1 MERIVTGD
9 RIVAYIDGGARGNPG
24 PAGYG
29 VRIETS
35 AGTIVGELKGAIGVA
50 TNNVAEYWGLIA
62 ALTYLDKHGFRDVLI
77 RSDSQLL
84 TKQMRGEY
92 RVRNQTLRTLYEQA
106 MTLVGRVGHV
116 EFEHVP
122 REQNVAADQ
131 LANDAMNDAKTDAGD
146 ALDEVD
152 RSIVKA
158 LSAGGSLPGSVLGL
172 GLDVEEVTRVAQLF
186 ERYGDRFLSRI
197 FTDTEAAYSRRR
209 RFPAQHFTGRFA
221 AKEAAMK
228 ALGTGHSQGVLWR
241 DIEVVRV
248 AGPPQLKFH
257 GAAGRCFE
265 SMGAHRSLLTITHT
279 RSLALAQVLLLAE

>member
-1 MERIVTGD
+1 MTGD
-9 RIVAYIDGGARGNPG
+9 RVVAYIDGGARGNPG

-35 AGTIVGELKGAIGVA
+35 VGTIVGELNGAIGVA

-62 ALTYLDKHGFRDVLI
+62 ALTYLNKHGFRDVLI

-92 RVRNQTLRTLYEQA
+92 RVRNQALRTLYEQA
-106 MTLVGRVGHV
+106 MTLVGRVGRV

-122 REQNVAADQ
+122 REQNAAADR
-131 LANDAMNDAKTDAGD
+131 LANAAMNDTQTDAGD
-146 ALDEVD
+146 AVGEVD
-152 RSIVKA
+152 RSIAKA
-158 LSAGGSLPGSVLGL
+158 LTAGGSLPGVILGL
-172 GLDVEEVTRVAQLF
+172 GLDVEEVTRVAQLL
-186 ERYGDRFLSRI
+186 ERYGDRFLGRI
-197 FTDTEAAYSRRR
+197 FTDAEAAYSRRR
-209 RFPAQHFTGRFA
+209 RFPAQHLTGRFA

-248 AGPPQLKFH
+248 TGPPHLKFH